1 MDGNNAPAF
10 TAAGDVVVASFG
22 QHTVHVLAAT
32 TGAGVHTCGAQGSAP
47 LQFEYPCGVCVS
59 HADTIIVADCVNDR
73 LQEVA
78 HLGRG
83 PATLLAA
90 GLVQGPRAVAL
101 TPTEDALVVRQQGGA
116 NRVLVLTRDGSAIV
130 RVLLTTA
137 DVAYGYFGLAVSRSG
152 VVAVPVFS
160 KQQVVVVSV
169 DGAWKR
175 SIDAAVLGSPLG
187 NVYGAAFDS
196 REQIWT
202 CDFNA
207 KCFVVIAPK

>member
-1 MDGNNAPAF
+1 MWCVRVPRRHHHRRGFTNAW
-10 TAAGDVVVASFG
+10 
-22 QHTVHVLAAT
+22 
-32 TGAGVHTCGAQGSAP
+32 
-47 LQFEYPCGVCVS
+47 
-59 HADTIIVADCVNDR
+59 

-78 HLGRG
+78 RLGRG

-90 GLVQGPRAVAL
+90 GLVQDPRAVAL
-101 TPTEDALVVRQQGGA
+101 TPTEDALVVRQDGGA

-137 DVAYGYFGLAVSRSG
+137 DMAQGHGLAVSRSG
-152 VVAVPVFS
+152 VVAVPDTNG

-187 NVYGAAFDS
+187 NVCGAAFDS
-196 REQIWT
+196 REQLVV
-202 CDFNA
+202 CDRTGN
-207 KCFVVIAPK
+207 CFVVIASK